1 MIKNK
6 KEILNIIFYRII
18 YILVRM
24 FDEDSIDKLFKI
36 KFFKRKNDDVYIL
49 KK

>member
-6 KEILNIIFYRII
+6 KEILNIIFHRTTYTP
-18 YILVRM
+18 VRTP
-24 FDEDSIDKLFKI
+24 DEDSTDKLFKI
-36 KFFKRKNDDVYIL
+36 KPPKRKNDDVYIS